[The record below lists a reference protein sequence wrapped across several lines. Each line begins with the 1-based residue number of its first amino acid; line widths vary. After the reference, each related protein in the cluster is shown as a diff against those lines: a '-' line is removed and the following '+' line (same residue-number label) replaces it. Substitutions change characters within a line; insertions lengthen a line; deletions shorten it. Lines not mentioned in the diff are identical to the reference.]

1 MKTTLRY
8 VILILALGFTAPA
21 VYAQTPSAQA
31 ADDLDLGL
39 GYIPQEIVDEW
50 DEWFTN
56 PTPANAFI
64 ADFMINYNVPQTG
77 LYGLT
82 RLETWYW
89 WASHHPQ
96 QVFAYMSLRDQQEE

>member
-1 MKTTLRY
+1 MKMFLKY
-8 VILILALGFTAPA
+8 MLLALILGLTAPL
-21 VYAQTPSAQA
+21 VNAQTSSTQP

-39 GYIPQEIVDEW
+39 GYVPQEIVDEW
-50 DEWFTN
+50 NDWYTN

-64 ADFMINYNVPQTG
+64 ADFMVNYNVPQTG

-96 QVFAYMSLRDQQEE
+96 QVFAYMSLRDQQE